1 MGPGHQGRQD
11 HRAVSLKGD
20 VIMLAR
26 LSLSVAILAAANSLA
41 LAQAAPTDPDAER
54 KADLVT
60 AYKILVNEGI
70 LDSFGHVTVRSA
82 KNPNIF
88 FMPRAMP
95 PALVSLNDIL
105 EVRVADSQPVD
116 PKGRRVNGERYI
128 HGEIYK
134 ARPDVMAVIHAHSQA
149 VIPLTLASIKMKPMV
164 LQAGFLPPETPTY
177 EIRDVRKPGDRGGQ
191 VTDSIRGAALARTL
205 GPYPAAL
212 MRGHGEV
219 VVGASVKQ
227 AVVYA
232 AYIDIN
238 ARMQMQALLLSRKIV
253 PLDKAELFTPAE
265 FDINRPWEHLRQK
278 TLDDAARA
286 KVDRAQFGLDDT
298 QEKR

>member
-1 MGPGHQGRQD
+1 MLE
-11 HRAVSLKGD
+11 V
-20 VIMLAR
+20 LAR
-26 LSLSVAILAAANSLA
+26 LLISVAALAVASSLA
-41 LAQAAPTDPDAER
+41 SAQTTTSDPDVQR

-70 LDSFGHVTVRSA
+70 LDSFGHISVRSS
-82 KNPNIF
+82 KDPSIF

-95 PALVSLNDIL
+95 PALVSLDDLL
-105 EVRVADSQPVD
+105 EVRVSDSQPID

-134 ARPDVMAVIHAHSQA
+134 ARPDVMSVIHSHSQA
-149 VIPLTLASIKMKPMV
+149 VIPLSLTAIKMKPV
-164 LQAGFLPPETPTY
+164 VAQAGFLPPETPTF
-177 EIRDVRKPGDRGGQ
+177 EIRDARKDGDRGMQ
-191 VTDSIRGAALARTL
+191 VTDSARGAALARTL
-205 GPYPAAL
+205 SSYPVAL

-232 AYIDIN
+232 AYVDIN
-238 ARMQMQALLLSRKIV
+238 ARMQVQALLLSPDIV
-253 PLDKAELFTPAE
+253 ALDKAELFTPQE

-278 TLDDAARA
+278 TLDDAAKA
-286 KVDRAQFGLDDT
+286 KVDRAQFGLDQT
-298 QEKR
+298 QATR

>member
-1 MGPGHQGRQD
+1 MSAAVLVAAGRPVGAQN
-11 HRAVSLKGD
+11 SSD
-20 VIMLAR
+20 VD
-26 LSLSVAILAAANSLA
+26 
-41 LAQAAPTDPDAER
+41 AQR
-54 KADLVT
+54 KADLVV

-82 KNPNIF
+82 KDPNIF

-105 EVRVADSQPVD
+105 ELRVSDSQPID

-134 ARPDVMAVIHAHSQA
+134 ARPDVISVIHSHSQA
-149 VIPLTLASIKMKPMV
+149 VIPLSLTAIKMTPV
-164 LQAGFLPPETPTY
+164 IAQAGFLPPETPIF
-177 EIRDVRKPGDRGGQ
+177 EIRDARKDGDRGMQ
-191 VTDSIRGAALARTL
+191 VTDSGRGAALARTL
-205 GPYPAAL
+205 SSHPVAL

-219 VVGASVKQ
+219 VVGSSVKQ

-232 AYIDIN
+232 AYVDIN
-238 ARMQMQALLLSRKIV
+238 ARMQMQALQLSRDIV
-253 PLDKAELFTPAE
+253 SLNEPELFTPEE

-278 TLDDAARA
+278 TLDDAAKA
-286 KVDRAQFGLDDT
+286 QVDRTQFGLDQT
-298 QEKR
+298 REKR